1 MERLRR
7 RSWPSQGEPHRWAL
21 LDTSVA
27 STDARMLGGSNMGN
41 GAGVSTEPIN
51 SHNRDQSILVTLRPL
66 AVVVFKLQKS

>member
-1 MERLRR
+1 M
-7 RSWPSQGEPHRWAL
+7 